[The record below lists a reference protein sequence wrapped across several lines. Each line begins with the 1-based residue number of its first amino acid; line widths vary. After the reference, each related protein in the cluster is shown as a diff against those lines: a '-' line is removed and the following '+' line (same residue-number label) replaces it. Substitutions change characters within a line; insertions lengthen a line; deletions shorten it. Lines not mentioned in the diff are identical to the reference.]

1 MATLAQR
8 SITSRMA
15 IRLLRQVKGRARSMR
30 QVSPISEEPVLAHLE
45 RRLVHEFPRVSP
57 EHVDAVVRREHARFD
72 ASPIRGFI
80 PLFIEK
86 HVRDEL
92 GHST

>member
-1 MATLAQR
+1 
-8 SITSRMA
+8 
-15 IRLLRQVKGRARSMR
+15 MR

-92 GHST
+92 GHAT